1 LGCPNVARCFLS
13 FPFLLAACSNIPDVG
28 LAEGRLNG
36 TGVTPNLL
44 TAEALAALSTAT
56 QDLPPSHTHEAAA
69 LQARAKTLR
78 QR

>member
-1 LGCPNVARCFLS
+1 MLRAIFLS
-13 FPFLLAACSNIPDVG
+13 FSFLLAACSNIPDVG
-28 LAEGRLNG
+28 LAEARLNA

-44 TAEALAALSTAT
+44 TAEDLVALTTAT
-56 QDLPPSHTHEAAA
+56 QDTPPALAGEAAA

>member
-1 LGCPNVARCFLS
+1 MLRAIFLS
-13 FPFLLAACSNIPDVG
+13 FSFLLAACSNISDVG
-28 LAEGRLNG
+28 LAEARLNA

-44 TAEALAALSTAT
+44 TAEDLAALTTAT
-56 QDLPPSHTHEAAA
+56 QDPPPALAGEAAA

>member
-1 LGCPNVARCFLS
+1 MLRGIFLS
-13 FPFLLAACSNIPDVG
+13 FSFLLAACSNIPDVG
-28 LAEGRLNG
+28 LAEVRLNA

-44 TAEALAALSTAT
+44 TAEDLAALTTAT
-56 QDLPPSHTHEAAA
+56 QDPPPALAGEAAA

>member
-1 LGCPNVARCFLS
+1 MLRVIFLS
-13 FPFLLAACSNIPDVG
+13 FSLLLAACSNIPDVG
-28 LAEGRLNG
+28 LAEVRLNA

-44 TAEALAALSTAT
+44 TAAELAALTTAT
-56 QDLPPSHTHEAAA
+56 QVPPPALAGEAAA

>member
-1 LGCPNVARCFLS
+1 MLRAIFLS
-13 FPFLLAACSNIPDVG
+13 FSFLLAAWSNIPDVG
-28 LAEGRLNG
+28 LAEARLNA

-44 TAEALAALSTAT
+44 TAEYLAALTTAT
-56 QDLPPSHTHEAAA
+56 QNPPPALAGEAAA

>member
-1 LGCPNVARCFLS
+1 MLRDIFLS
-13 FPFLLAACSNIPDVG
+13 FSFLLAACSNIPDVG
-28 LAEGRLNG
+28 LAEARLNA

-44 TAEALAALSTAT
+44 TAEDLVALTTAT
-56 QDLPPSHTHEAAA
+56 QDPPPALAGEAAA